1 MIGFHFNRSIPTTL
15 KLNGPSLEY
24 LTQPVDV
31 SESLVGLATF
41 TGIVSATY
49 PPSPG
54 DIVEGSFEF
63 HWFLGETE
71 IFDTAVDSNSNADIV
86 SSGNISTC
94 TFSNIPFTDSGKTVS
109 VVTDYIPA
117 DGEGNANNDNLRS
130 NLATLTSFPEIVINT
145 QPTDIIVGS
154 GLEATLSVDAEI
166 FPSNDETLLYQWQID
181 GNNLINGSQTLSET
195 TEAESASLTVTSD
208 AGDNFTIDFFQLA
221 TFSNFVSNRTY
232 TITSDADITTRVFAV
247 GAGGGRSIVRS
258 VRGGYGGSAQG
269 ITTFYS
275 GETYILRIGGAGVAG
290 GSGGFSGG
298 GNGGGGHGRGGGG
311 GGFTGLFKGSVSQS
325 NAIIIAGG
333 GGGGSNDPATGGSG
347 GGESGGR
354 GSNGG
359 RAGGGGTQ
367 SGGGNGTGGGQDGSA
382 LQGGLGA
389 AGGGGGYFGG
399 GGGQYVGGCCADGA
413 GGGGSGFLSN
423 TLLREA
429 SFSSSNSAGGGTPGD
444 SGTFKIDRVS
454 IVKQIVVEASGVNSP
469 NLTLTTNDSNFGGV
483 ARCVMSASNV
493 QNSPLE
499 SNPVSYEVVDPRNII
514 NFESYTFD
522 NQYKTSIVNFDSTS
536 NYTIDSSTFG
546 TDYSILQFHST
557 EQSVPVTLEMYSSKG
572 ADNGSYVGG
581 EGGVSTIEFTI
592 DRNVEHTLIG
602 IANNSALFLY
612 RGSNLIAVVGEGGD
626 AGTSGDGGAGGGISI
641 PGEGGGGRLGGTGG
655 EKVNSGTLSLS
666 GSYGS
671 VYETS
676 GITLYPGDSVAQSP
690 DGGRTISC
698 TKGSYWIDQGIAA
711 CSDNSSSEIKF
722 VNVDGTTINSSSNI
736 VRGFKPGYTISNTSG
751 LEINNGGRG
760 GSGATGGGGG
770 TSGSGGGGGSGYTDG
785 SVTVTTSVL
794 GSSVGNSKVVFM
806 PFSKIVTFTQSKN
819 STENIYAVMTLISG
833 SGPSQ
838 IAFGSQIGSD
848 GSAPL
853 DDIVVSI
860 SQGSIYRIN
869 TSLTKNV
876 DSVFSGSDPNN
887 QTVNF
892 SDQDSNPVTL
902 EVIVDRGK
910 FSTFTK
916 TGLTYTF

>member
-1 MIGFHFNRSIPTTL
+1 
-15 KLNGPSLEY
+15 LNGPSLEY

-94 TFSNIPFTDSGKTVS
+94 TFSDIPFTDSGKTVS

-130 NLATLTSFPEIVINT
+130 NLATLISFPEILINT

-232 TITSDADITTRVFAV
+232 TITSDADITTRIFAV
-247 GAGGGRSIVRS
+247 GAGGGRSIVRKVS
-258 VRGGYGGSAQG
+258 GGSGGAAQG

-275 GETYILRIGGAGVAG
+275 GETYILKIGGAGQNG

-311 GGFTGLFKGSVSQS
+311 GGLTGLFKGSVSQS

-333 GGGGSNDPATGGSG
+333 GGGGSNDPATGGAGGGTSG
-347 GGESGGR
+347 GN
-354 GSNGG
+354 GSNGPG
-359 RAGGGGTQ
+359 PRGGGGGTQ
-367 SGGGNGTGGGQDGSA
+367 SSGGSGGSGGGGA
-382 LQGGLGA
+382 LQGGPGA

-399 GGGQYVGGCCADGA
+399 AGGNGFGGCCADGA
-413 GGGGSGFLSN
+413 GGGGSGFLSP
-423 TLLREA
+423 TLLKES
-429 SFSSSNSAGGGTPGD
+429 SFSSSNSAGGGNPSGN
-444 SGTFKIDRVS
+444 GTFKIDRVS

-469 NLTLTTNDSNFGGV
+469 NLTLGTDDSNFGGV
-483 ARCVMSASNV
+483 VRCVMSASNV

-499 SNPVSYEVVDPRNII
+499 SNPVSYEVVDTRNIV

-522 NQYKTSIVNFDSTS
+522 NQYKTSTVNFDSTS

-546 TDYSILQFHST
+546 SDYSIIQFHST
-557 EQSVPVTLEMYSSKG
+557 EKSVPVYVQMSASKG

-581 EGGVSTIEFTI
+581 QGGVSIIEFTM
-592 DRNVEHTLIG
+592 DRNVEYTLIG

-641 PGEGGGGRLGGTGG
+641 PGEGGGGRLGGSGG
-655 EKVNSGTLSLS
+655 TKINTGTLSLS

-676 GITLYPGDSVAQSP
+676 GIVLYPGDSVAQSP
-690 DGGRTISC
+690 DGGKTISC

-722 VNVDGTTINSSSNI
+722 VNVDGTTIDSSSNI
-736 VRGFKPGYTISNTSG
+736 IRGFKPGYTMSNTSG

-785 SVTVTTSVL
+785 SVTVTTAVL
-794 GSSVGNSKVVFM
+794 GGNNEVSTVTIRTTPFPVVTLFETAIFTVGRSASYSNTIEFVRQSGEGPDRIVFGPNSGTVTVSMSPGAIYNLERTTVNGSPGGSLRLSGAQLQLEDSGGNDWDDLTVTPTTQSNVGNLNGGQ
-806 PFSKIVTFTQSKN
+806 FT
-819 STENIYAVMTLISG
+819 STTRF
-833 SGPSQ
+833 Q
-838 IAFGSQIGSD
+838 F
-848 GSAPL
+848 
-853 DDIVVSI
+853 
-860 SQGSIYRIN
+860 
-869 TSLTKNV
+869 
-876 DSVFSGSDPNN
+876 
-887 QTVNF
+887 
-892 SDQDSNPVTL
+892 
-902 EVIVDRGK
+902 
-910 FSTFTK
+910 
-916 TGLTYTF
+916 